1 MKSKLLM
8 IGTIFYFALFDY
20 RYKIC
25 LYNVIFLLLHIFF
38 PLFQWL
44 ITALGFGLGFGMYGP
59 VAIIGVMAIESA
71 PPHISGTCHALVA
84 LAANSKY

>member
-1 MKSKLLM
+1 MKSEIIM
-8 IGTIFYFALFDY
+8 IETIFYLALIDY
-20 RYKIC
+20 SYKTC
-25 LYNVIFLLLHIFF
+25 LYNVIFSLLHIFF

-84 LAANSKY
+84 LAANSKF